1 MGIKK
6 PKGDGPN
13 EYQSYQGP
21 TGIIYICVCVS
32 INVCGSSSLWLTLQ
46 QNLMSQDKFSS
57 KGG

>member
-21 TGIIYICVCVS
+21 TGIIYIFVCVS
-32 INVCGSSSLWLTLQ
+32 INVCESSLLSLTLQ

>member
-21 TGIIYICVCVS
+21 TGIIYICVCVYKCMWEF
-32 INVCGSSSLWLTLQ
+32 ITIVNTATKPHVPR
-46 QNLMSQDKFSS
+46 
-57 KGG
+57 